1 MFHEGEVDV
10 QARAGL
16 REAADR
22 VGRGIRTALPP
33 RGAAF
38 LAERRF
44 AVLGAADPRGLVWA
58 SLVAGP
64 PGFLTAPRPDR
75 VLVRALPAPG
85 DALAAGPAPG
95 GAAGLLLID
104 FAARERVRVNGR
116 AAALD
121 GGFAV
126 DVEEAFSN
134 CPKYIARRVAAG
146 DDCTPPGTAE
156 RGGAPDAAA
165 ARLVAAA
172 DTFFIATTHA
182 SAGADVSHRGG
193 QPGFVRAGGAGRLT
207 WPDYQG
213 NAMFQTL
220 GNLATDAR
228 AGLLFVDWA
237 TGTTLQLTGTARTVW
252 DDRGARAVEFTTT
265 EWVRVPRATSLRFGP
280 PEPSPHSP

>member
-1 MFHEGEVDV
+1 MFHEGEIRV
-10 QARAGL
+10 QSRAGL

-22 VGRGIRTALPP
+22 VGRGIRPALPP
-33 RGAAF
+33 RGVTF

-44 AVLGAADPRGLVWA
+44 AVLGAADADGRVWA
-58 SLVAGP
+58 SLVTGP
-64 PGFLTAPRPDR
+64 AGFLTAPRPDR

-85 DALAAGPAPG
+85 DALAAGPPPS

-116 AAALD
+116 AAAED
-121 GGFAV
+121 DGFAV
-126 DVEEAFSN
+126 DVLEAYSN
-134 CPKYIARRVAAG
+134 CPKYIARRVAVG
-146 DDCTPPGTAE
+146 DEPAAPAAAE

-172 DTFFIATTHA
+172 DTFFIATVHA
-182 SAGADVSHRGG
+182 SASADVSHRGG
-193 QPGFVRAGGAGRLT
+193 RPGFVRVDEALRLT

-213 NAMFQTL
+213 NALFQTL

-228 AGLLFVDWA
+228 AGLLFIDWA

-252 DDRGARAVEFTTT
+252 DDGGARSVLFTTT
-265 EWVRVPRATSLRFGP
+265 EWVRVPHATRLRFGP
-280 PEPSPHSP
+280 PEPSPHAP